1 MLITMELTSWNRF
14 LLLVSF
20 SGFLVTRVAGQDPGP
35 NAEASLAGDYDD
47 DDEGGDYLDLPHDM
61 LGGHQE
67 PEKSLEFVRD
77 LRNVTREQ
85 GESLKVRCEVEGSPP
100 ANRFKWF
107 FNEAPLHEEAGR
119 IKIKTNTKAS
129 SSQFSVIRFQE
140 LKFLD
145 KGFYRCEASNDYDTI
160 KKTFV
165 INVVLNTGRKSKYG
179 QDSDFLHIPDHRSY
193 EDAFSALNSLSNG
206 IDGLPDHIA
215 SEHGV
220 ISSSFVSGHG
230 SAAAD
235 ELPSLKPDEKVGRCE
250 KYSGSACGASLGAE
264 AMVWVSTD
272 QTYVDE
278 RLSLTFQTI
287 TTSKMMSG
295 RCSEY
300 AIQAICLSTFP
311 LCDKRTQRPR
321 KLCREECEVLEADH
335 CKSELETAR
344 SSPAIFQQLVF
355 PECEELP
362 ALGSMDSHNCVR
374 LGIPGTGQLLQPHSC
389 YNGPG
394 SSYRGTHSMT
404 SSGQHCK
411 PWREQR
417 VISHNDNKE
426 LMGGHNYCRNPAG
439 DQEMDE
445 PWCFTDDRNNIKQV
459 SVKRVIK
466 SLEFM
471 RRIVK
476 DISK

>member
-1 MLITMELTSWNRF
+1 MLITMELKSWHSILF
-14 LLLVSF
+14 FVSV
-20 SGFLVTRVAGQDPGP
+20 SGFLVTASGQALGP

-47 DDEGGDYLDLPHDM
+47 DDEGGDYLDIPHDSI
-61 LGGHQE
+61 GHQE

-100 ANRFKWF
+100 ANKFKWF

-119 IKIKTNTKAS
+119 IKIKTNVKGS
-129 SSQFSVIRFQE
+129 SSQFSVLRFQE

-145 KGFYRCEASNDYDTI
+145 KGYYRCEASNGYDTV
-160 KKTFV
+160 KQTFV

-250 KYSGSACGASLGAE
+250 KYTGSACGASHGE

-287 TTSKMMSG
+287 TTSKMMSS
-295 RCSEY
+295 RCSEF
-300 AIQAICLSTFP
+300 AIQAICHSTFP

-321 KLCREECEVLEADH
+321 KICREECEVLEADY

-344 SSPAIFQQLVF
+344 SHPAIFQQLVF

-389 YNGPG
+389 YTGAG
-394 SSYRGTHSMT
+394 ASYRGTHSMT

-417 VISHNDNKE
+417 VIPALPDNKE
-426 LMGGHNYCRNPAG
+426 LVGGHNYCRNPAG

-459 SVKRVIK
+459 SVKRVIR
-466 SLEFM
+466 SWIFM

-476 DISK
+476 DISN

>member
-1 MLITMELTSWNRF
+1 MLITMALASWHSI
-14 LLLVSF
+14 LLLVSV
-20 SGFLVTRVAGQDPGP
+20 SGFLAAAAAGQNLGP

-47 DDEGGDYLDLPHDM
+47 EGGDYLNIPHDSID
-61 LGGHQE
+61 HQD
-67 PEKSLEFVRD
+67 PEESLEFVRD

-100 ANRFKWF
+100 ANRFRWF
-107 FNEAPLHEEAGR
+107 FNEAPLHEEPGR
-119 IKIKTNTKAS
+119 IKVKTNIKGS
-129 SSQFSVIRFQE
+129 GSQFSVLRFQE

-145 KGFYRCEASNDYDTI
+145 KGYYRCEASNDYDTI
-160 KKTFV
+160 KSTFV
-165 INVVLNTGRKSKYG
+165 VNVVLNTGRKSKYG

-193 EDAFSALNSLSNG
+193 EDAFSAMNSLSNG
-206 IDGLPDHIA
+206 IDGLPDHID
-215 SEHGV
+215 HGV

-230 SAAAD
+230 SAAAA

-250 KYSGSACGASLGAE
+250 KYAGIACGASLGE

-295 RCSEY
+295 RCSEW
-300 AIQAICLSTFP
+300 AIQAICHSTFP

-321 KLCREECEVLEADH
+321 KLCREECEVLEADY

-344 SSPAIFQQLVF
+344 SHPAIFQQLVF

-374 LGIPGTGQLLQPHSC
+374 LGLPDTGQLLQPHSC
-389 YNGPG
+389 YQGAG
-394 SSYRGTHSMT
+394 TEYRGTHSMT

-411 PWREQR
+411 PWRDQQL
-417 VISHNDNKE
+417 IPAMPDHME
-426 LMGGHNYCRNPAG
+426 LLGGHNYCRNPAG
-439 DQEMDE
+439 DFEMEE
-445 PWCFTDDRNNIKQV
+445 PWCFIDDRNNIKQV
-459 SVKRVIK
+459 S
-466 SLEFM
+466 
-471 RRIVK
+471 
-476 DISK
+476 ISGNH